1 MQKCEDMIMAFS
13 AKNLKPDLNCVM
25 GDNVRD
31 CMNKIKLGD
40 ADLMSLDAADTWT
53 AGKYV
58 LRVYIHC
65 VACYVALNCSY
76 ISLFLCRLVYG

>member
-1 MQKCEDMIMAFS
+1 MAFS

-53 AGKYV
+53 AGK
-58 LRVYIHC
+58 
-65 VACYVALNCSY
+65 
-76 ISLFLCRLVYG
+76 